1 MQLGENVTIVSRFRK
16 ELVAKNDWR
25 ICLFETNEK
34 DKIPTGGED
43 LPYFTVK
50 GIISPKY
57 AGESFEL
64 TGEWSRYK
72 KNNEL
77 QFTLQYAVPCVP
89 KNKKDALEFVK
100 NSTKGIGKKIAA
112 AIVDW
117 CDGDIQKVAEDPMV
131 AAASIKGLS
140 ERRAKLLAKHIEVAS
155 ATAALTKLLKKV
167 VDPQVI
173 RRLVTAYGSNAF
185 DTVTKDPYST
195 TRIIGFDA
203 ADKIALAQ
211 DYKPKKPERIDAAVI
226 AALLALRA
234 KNCSI
239 VVQKPAHFYQT
250 MELLSCNIP
259 KINGNVRPIEE
270 ALVNESVYR
279 LKQQKKIASTAGS
292 NGFLYLREDFDME
305 KALAKR
311 ILELGAQTP
320 TEQDAAK
327 FCAAFEQWKKEHP
340 NIQLHPNQEAA
351 VYAASNLFSV
361 VTGGPGTGKTTV
373 LKAIMETYER
383 IYPDGQITLMAPTGL
398 AAKRMTESCERPAKT
413 IHKTLG
419 LIPADTP
426 SRFEAPC
433 DGQKLAGGLI
443 IVDEFSMVGIHLAN
457 FLIDAT
463 DCTPGTHIVF
473 VGDVDQLPSV
483 TPGAILRDLID
494 CGKVH
499 VTRLTKNYRQASGS
513 MIADVAVKVNTGN
526 TRDLN
531 FSKDC
536 VFTEVPE
543 NAIVQRVIDEF
554 TKSVGE
560 YGFDN
565 TYVITPTHKSD
576 KDPLSSNMLNKKL
589 QEIIN
594 PPVEGRLDAVSGE
607 RHFRVGDRVINKKNA
622 TDVINGDIGKVV
634 EVISEDVGATL
645 KIDFSGEI
653 IEFPPERLKNLEL
666 AYAITVHSS
675 QGCEFKSVIMPISY
689 SHRFMLTRNLVY
701 TAITR
706 AKVKMNLIGNKNAM
720 LAAVLNTKTGGV
732 SDLLCARL
740 AAQ

>member
-1 MQLGENVTIVSRFRK
+1 
-16 ELVAKNDWR
+16 
-25 ICLFETNEK
+25 
-34 DKIPTGGED
+34 
-43 LPYFTVK
+43 
-50 GIISPKY
+50 
-57 AGESFEL
+57 
-64 TGEWSRYK
+64 
-72 KNNEL
+72 
-77 QFTLQYAVPCVP
+77 
-89 KNKKDALEFVK
+89 
-100 NSTKGIGKKIAA
+100 
-112 AIVDW
+112 
-117 CDGDIQKVAEDPMV
+117 
-131 AAASIKGLS
+131 
-140 ERRAKLLAKHIEVAS
+140 
-155 ATAALTKLLKKV
+155 
-167 VDPQVI
+167 
-173 RRLVTAYGSNAF
+173 
-185 DTVTKDPYST
+185 
-195 TRIIGFDA
+195 
-203 ADKIALAQ
+203 
-211 DYKPKKPERIDAAVI
+211 
-226 AALLALRA
+226 
-234 KNCSI
+234 
-239 VVQKPAHFYQT
+239 
-250 MELLSCNIP
+250 
-259 KINGNVRPIEE
+259 
-270 ALVNESVYR
+270 
-279 LKQQKKIASTAGS
+279 
-292 NGFLYLREDFDME
+292 
-305 KALAKR
+305 
-311 ILELGAQTP
+311 
-320 TEQDAAK
+320 
-327 FCAAFEQWKKEHP
+327 
-340 NIQLHPNQEAA
+340 
-351 VYAASNLFSV
+351 
-361 VTGGPGTGKTTV
+361 
-373 LKAIMETYER
+373 METYEK

-419 LIPADTP
+419 LVPADTP
-426 SRFEAPC
+426 SGFEAPG

-543 NAIVQRVIDEF
+543 NAIVQSVIDEF

-720 LAAVLNTKTGGV
+720 LASVSNTKTGGV